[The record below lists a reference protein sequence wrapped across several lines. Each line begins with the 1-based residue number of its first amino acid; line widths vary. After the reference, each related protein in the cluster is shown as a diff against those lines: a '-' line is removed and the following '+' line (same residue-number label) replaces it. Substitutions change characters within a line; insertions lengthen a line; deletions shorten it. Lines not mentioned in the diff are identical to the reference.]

1 MNIKR
6 TEAFEKLRQK
16 ALQKQKEEREREALK
31 SLEFLDLEVQAIFN
45 QIKKKNYGDRS

>member
-16 ALQKQKEEREREALK
+16 ALQKNHIVGKAHQN
-31 SLEFLDLEVQAIFN
+31 LEILDIEIQAIFN
-45 QIKKKNYGDRS
+45 QITKKKDGKDS